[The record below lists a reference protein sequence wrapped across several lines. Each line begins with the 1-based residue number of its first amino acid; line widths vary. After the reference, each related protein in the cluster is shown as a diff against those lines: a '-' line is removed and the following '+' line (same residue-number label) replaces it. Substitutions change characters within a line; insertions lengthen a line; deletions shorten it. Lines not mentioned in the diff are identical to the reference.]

1 MEHYMN
7 KPARCRVSSYDVYM
21 DYKNKIPYK
30 KIAMKYDISV
40 DEVKRIIK
48 QANRIISLESFLDE

>member
-1 MEHYMN
+1 MN